1 MSTEPV
7 LHKPAHGR
15 LIDSLLAESRAHGGL
30 APVDLDRFWADQ
42 ARAIAAPFCRDI
54 PQCPLGM
61 MMSGECVYDELGIPE
76 DFWRYNHDE
85 AWRLSLNKAYN
96 DKSEQIVGRRLL
108 NEKPGPPPENQWPAF
123 KPLHEVFEAKN
134 IWHSG
139 SWWLEQSARTPDE
152 LKALL
157 DRVEARLPAMRDFLL
172 PPEWHAAKPRLQALG
187 VPSPLY
193 RGQRGPVTFATSI
206 FGLENLMFLLIDEP
220 DLAERFRNAIRD
232 SMLAIA
238 RVLDEEAG
246 FTPETA
252 PHGFSF
258 FDDNCYLLTPD
269 MYEFFG
275 YPVLEALFRRYSP
288 TPGDRRYQHSDS
300 AMGHLLPLF
309 SRLNMTGVNFGPTV
323 PAADIRRHL
332 PGAIIEGQMAP
343 FTLSRNNEPQ
353 IVAEFLRDFDMT
365 RDSRGLRFTTAGS
378 INNGSRLTSMRLIM
392 AAIQRYGRYEK

>member
-1 MSTEPV
+1 MSTEPI
-7 LHKPAHGR
+7 LHTPSHGR

-42 ARAIAAPFCRDI
+42 AKAIASPFGRDI

-108 NEKPGPPPENQWPAF
+108 NEKAGPPPENQWPAS
-123 KPLHEVFEAKN
+123 KPLSDVFEAQN

-157 DRVEARLPAMRDFLL
+157 DRVEARIPAMRDFLL

-206 FGLENLMFLLIDEP
+206 YGLENLMFLLIDEP

-232 SMLAIA
+232 SMLAMA

-258 FDDNCYLLTPD
+258 YDDNCYLLTPD

-275 YPVLEALFRRYSP
+275 YPVLEAMFSRYSP
-288 TPGDRRYQHSDS
+288 APGDRRYQHSDS